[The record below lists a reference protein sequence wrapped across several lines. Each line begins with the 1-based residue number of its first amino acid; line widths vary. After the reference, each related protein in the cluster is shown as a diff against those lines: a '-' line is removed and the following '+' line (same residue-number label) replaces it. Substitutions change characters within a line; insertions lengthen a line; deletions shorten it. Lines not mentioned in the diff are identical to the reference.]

1 MHQPV
6 NILVKALFDK
16 AALSYGKRRV
26 LADSVFNE
34 TADIRKGVDFVPD
47 KGKLCL
53 FKGCHDR
60 LDGRQHL

>member
-16 AALSYGKRRV
+16 ATLSDGKRRV
-26 LADSVFNE
+26 LTDSIFNE

-47 KGKLCL
+47 KGKLRF
-53 FKGCHDR
+53 FKGRHDR